1 LAYSITINYF
11 LPLFHLGVFMLDE
24 QQAESCQPQ
33 YLDLSKCITKLRPLF
48 RTTGP
53 GGRYYFDV
61 DPKGNVK
68 RYPSVTTILNHVF
81 PKSEYLIKWIAEHG
95 IKQAE
100 FLKMKAAH
108 YGTLMHICLS
118 QYLMDGYFSFDSLPG
133 RIQTYI
139 WDNRIDFDTSLWLHE
154 LKKDIFA
161 FDKFCFDYQVKPIA
175 IAVMLASL
183 SLNVAG
189 ELDIVVELTI
199 GTGVNGLAKK
209 NDLTYDS
216 YGNVRSDKRMK
227 INAIVDFK
235 SGRHGFFPQHEAQLK
250 MYERMWNENFPT
262 VPVTHVF
269 NWSPDNWETTPAYK
283 FKNQSA
289 SREGV
294 KIDDYVKFFNID
306 KDSEKTFS
314 YTKFTGALKLG
325 ENNAKSL
332 VINSFDDR
340 ARKFSGWNSPGVVQ
354 EVNQFDTSNLPVV
367 YSDDIKKI
375 LKQEKEKLNDST
387 SIVEQF
393 KSLIQNT

>member
-1 LAYSITINYF
+1 
-11 LPLFHLGVFMLDE
+11 
-24 QQAESCQPQ
+24 
-33 YLDLSKCITKLRPLF
+33 
-48 RTTGP
+48 
-53 GGRYYFDV
+53 
-61 DPKGNVK
+61 
-68 RYPSVTTILNHVF
+68 
-81 PKSEYLIKWIAEHG
+81 
-95 IKQAE
+95 
-100 FLKMKAAH
+100 
-108 YGTLMHICLS
+108 
-118 QYLMDGYFSFDSLPG
+118 
-133 RIQTYI
+133 
-139 WDNRIDFDTSLWLHE
+139 
-154 LKKDIFA
+154 
-161 FDKFCFDYQVKPIA
+161 
-175 IAVMLASL
+175 
-183 SLNVAG
+183 
-189 ELDIVVELTI
+189 
-199 GTGVNGLAKK
+199 
-209 NDLTYDS
+209 
-216 YGNVRSDKRMK
+216 MK